1 MGVLWLTRHSVI
13 RFCKQVKTYFK
24 LTLKRGHLQKRVDSI
39 AQ

>member
-24 LTLKRGHLQKRVDSI
+24 LTLKSEDNEKVNVD
-39 AQ
+39 